1 MVDLCS
7 FRNSEGLKL
16 LGRLA
21 SVHVYG
27 TANQQS
33 SLSCDILKELFKK
46 PNFSTGG
53 NTMKHLLSVQSRK
66 LVLAYGVM
74 NEDDADLW
82 DVSDEYQFT
91 KFTLL

>member
-1 MVDLCS
+1 MVDLCP
-7 FRNSEGLKL
+7 FHNTEGLKL

-33 SLSCDILKELFKK
+33 SLSCDILKEFFKK

-53 NTMKHLLSVQSRK
+53 NTNETPVVSTVKET
-66 LVLAYGVM
+66 GV
-74 NEDDADLW
+74 
-82 DVSDEYQFT
+82 SIPC
-91 KFTLL
+91 

>member
-33 SLSCDILKELFKK
+33 S
-46 PNFSTGG
+46 
-53 NTMKHLLSVQSRK
+53 
-66 LVLAYGVM
+66 VM
-74 NEDDADLW
+74 
-82 DVSDEYQFT
+82 
-91 KFTLL
+91 